1 MSSQRMQYLL
11 PVLLIAGSCLAA
23 SGCMTSPTNN
33 QHLGYYYGS
42 TSKPVTAGGFVDK
55 PNAVVTVEAL
65 DWRSGRWV
73 TIATCRSSRSPYRW
87 DGRDWYY
94 WQAAPTRL
102 TARQWSSYWGE
113 AEARLRSVSNGTS
126 LFTFD
131 EWNWTATSTIG
142 DVAEGVNGQE
152 VSIYGW
158 QFEIDP

>member
-1 MSSQRMQYLL
+1 MLSQSMRYLL
-11 PVLLIAGSCLAA
+11 PSLLIVVGFLTTG
-23 SGCMTSPTNN
+23 GCMTSPTNN

-42 TSKPVTAGGFVDK
+42 TSKPVTAAGFVDK
-55 PNAVVTVEAL
+55 PNAMVTVEAL
-65 DWRSGRWV
+65 DWKSGRWV
-73 TIATCRSSRSPYRW
+73 TLATCRASRSAYHW

-102 TARQWSSYWGE
+102 TARMWNSYWGE
-113 AEARLRSVSNGTS
+113 AEARIRSVSNGTS

-131 EWNWTATSTIG
+131 EWNWTPMSDIG

-152 VSIYGW
+152 VSIFGW